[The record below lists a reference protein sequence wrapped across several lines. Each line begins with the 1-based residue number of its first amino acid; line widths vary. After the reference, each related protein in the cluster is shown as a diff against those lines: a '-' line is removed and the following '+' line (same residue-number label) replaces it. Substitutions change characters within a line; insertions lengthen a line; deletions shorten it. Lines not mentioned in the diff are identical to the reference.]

1 MNDAQGELMMIERQ
15 GAVTVVQ
22 FLAAALMAP
31 AQIERADEQLQELLR
46 GVDEPK
52 LVIVLDQVEH
62 LSSLMLSVLI
72 RVRSEVGSAGGRVVL
87 AAIPRQLQGLF
98 DLVKVS
104 DVFDTFGTTQEA
116 VAAFSPA
123 EAD

>member
-1 MNDAQGELMMIERQ
+1 MNDAQDELMKIERQ
-15 GAVTVVQ
+15 GEVTIVR

-31 AQIERADEQLQELLR
+31 AQIERADDQLQELLR
-46 GVDEPK
+46 GLDEPK
-52 LVIVLDQVEH
+52 LVIALDQVEH

-72 RVRSEVGSAGGRVVL
+72 RVRSEVGTAGGHVVL

-104 DVFDTFGTTQEA
+104 DVFDTFGTTEDA

-123 EAD
+123 DSG